1 MHGAATH
8 ELVGG
13 RRCDGGG
20 RGSSAG
26 LRCLPREEWFEDLL
40 GAPVLLHEACVVKGG
55 GIRRWASAAW
65 EGAGSSSRGG
75 GWPPG
80 GPASPWECRAARS
93 RQARPE
99 EAQAPR
105 RGAAKGLATLRAC
118 CGAAAAVGP
127 LALDAAEVVVEDLGL
142 PLLVERV
149 LRGEDRVVGA
159 AARRAGAGRLDL
171 LAPREVVRVCPGR
184 GGRSQRGCS
193 RARVAVW
200 AY

>member
-93 RQARPE
+93 RQTRHHE

-105 RGAAKGLATLRAC
+105 RGAAK
-118 CGAAAAVGP
+118 
-127 LALDAAEVVVEDLGL
+127 
-142 PLLVERV
+142 
-149 LRGEDRVVGA
+149 
-159 AARRAGAGRLDL
+159 RAGT
-171 LAPREVVRVCPGR
+171 
-184 GGRSQRGCS
+184 
-193 RARVAVW
+193 
-200 AY
+200 

>member
-1 MHGAATH
+1 MHGAATD

-75 GWPPG
+75 GWPP
-80 GPASPWECRAARS
+80 AQSPPGAAR
-93 RQARPE
+93 AT
-99 EAQAPR
+99 
-105 RGAAKGLATLRAC
+105 GTAKG
-118 CGAAAAVGP
+118 P
-127 LALDAAEVVVEDLGL
+127 FD
-142 PLLVERV
+142 
-149 LRGEDRVVGA
+149 
-159 AARRAGAGRLDL
+159 RAGIA
-171 LAPREVVRVCPGR
+171 LA
-184 GGRSQRGCS
+184 
-193 RARVAVW
+193 
-200 AY
+200 

>member
-1 MHGAATH
+1 MNPIQAITDSQEASEVHGAATH

-80 GPASPWECRAARS
+80 GLQS
-93 RQARPE
+93 RHARPE

-105 RGAAKGLATLRAC
+105 RGAAKGLATL
-118 CGAAAAVGP
+118 
-127 LALDAAEVVVEDLGL
+127 
-142 PLLVERV
+142 
-149 LRGEDRVVGA
+149 
-159 AARRAGAGRLDL
+159 
-171 LAPREVVRVCPGR
+171 
-184 GGRSQRGCS
+184 
-193 RARVAVW
+193 
-200 AY
+200 